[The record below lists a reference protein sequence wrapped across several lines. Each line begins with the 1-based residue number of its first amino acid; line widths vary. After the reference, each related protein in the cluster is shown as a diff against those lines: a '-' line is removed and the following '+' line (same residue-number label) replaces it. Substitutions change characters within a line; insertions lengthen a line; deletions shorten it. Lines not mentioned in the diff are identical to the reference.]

1 MGGEVVGR
9 IQHENN
15 VVSEDILNRKGNDN
29 LPDSPVVKSYCT
41 VDPTIKG
48 ANVYSQANKDL
59 VLHELR
65 KHQWKWRGS

>member
-41 VDPTIKG
+41 VDPAIKG

-65 KHQWKWRGS
+65 KHQWKWRGG